1 MFVSVFLT
9 SIYVTGSRFIH
20 LTRTDSDSFFWWLSD
35 FSIVYVYHIF
45 TNSSVSD
52 HLGYFHVLAIV
63 NSTAMNTG
71 VHVSFRI
78 VAFSGHMPN
87 SGVAVSYGK
96 FIPSFLRKL
105 HTLLH
110 YGCISLFLPTVY
122 ECSLLLHILSSIYCL
137 QIFCWWPFWLVIP
150 HCSSDCISLIINDVE
165 HFSCVYLPSVCLLWR
180 NVCLGLLPIFW
191 LGCLLFW
198 YWAIWAAYIQ
208 FGN

>member
-1 MFVSVFLT
+1 MTLVFLFLT
-9 SIYVTGSRFIH
+9 AFCIRGSRFIY

-110 YGCISLFLPTVY
+110 YGCISLYSCQQCMSVPFYSTSSLAFIACRFFADGHSDWWYLIVVLIAFL
-122 ECSLLLHILSSIYCL
+122 
-137 QIFCWWPFWLVIP
+137 
-150 HCSSDCISLIINDVE
+150 
-165 HFSCVYLPSVCLLWR
+165 
-180 NVCLGLLPIFW
+180 
-191 LGCLLFW
+191 
-198 YWAIWAAYIQ
+198 
-208 FGN
+208 